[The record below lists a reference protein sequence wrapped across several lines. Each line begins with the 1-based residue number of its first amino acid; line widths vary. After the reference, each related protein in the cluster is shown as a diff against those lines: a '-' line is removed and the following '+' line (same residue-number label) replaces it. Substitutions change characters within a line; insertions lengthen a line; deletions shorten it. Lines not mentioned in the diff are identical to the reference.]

1 MSVHSGTPADPC
13 PRPSRP
19 LLGRSAGR
27 LRRSAGR
34 LGALALSLGLGVTMA
49 SAVSAPAAADE
60 PVAYAGRQPA
70 LPGGNVA
77 LTWAPLYMS
86 NHHEYTRAESLR
98 LAKRFDLVAA
108 VPFGLADHSAAMRQA
123 NPDLTLLAY
132 SNATLGDAE
141 NVRGL
146 PEAAFAHTAGGARI
160 KAPAWNTWLMQPDNA
175 QWRATAD
182 KVCREKAALGGFDGC
197 LVDML
202 TLGIYAQGEATGLPA
217 QPGTNRTWS
226 QAEYRDHMIKLAAD
240 LRRRS
245 PDLVQ
250 VGNMIENSYR
260 YWESDVSSRPIVS
273 SSPSAQMEDFLRG
286 AHDGAREFPTVAEWR
301 KNVQVITDMESAG
314 KVGLFTTKVW
324 SGGGAALA
332 RQWQRYAMASF
343 LMGAN
348 GKSFFAFTRSRDKA
362 GASQA
367 NGDYAMPNNLGLPQ
381 GGMQETA
388 SGAFV
393 REFANGAA
401 VVNPTNEPARVD
413 LGRTMSGLGSGTGQ
427 SSVVL
432 APRSGNVFVV
442 GGTPAPFKTS
452 IDTAGK
458 GKPKARTVRAGR
470 WTRVTVKVANPGGK
484 ATPRGWLRATGGKVA
499 SKKVRVP
506 SLRPGRAKVARVK
519 FRIKARPGRAAVKLV
534 YAAGGKRDVV
544 TIPLKVVG
552 RRR

>member
-1 MSVHSGTPADPC
+1 MSVQSGTPAHPC

-19 LLGRSAGR
+19 LLG
-27 LRRSAGR
+27 RSAGR

-49 SAVSAPAAADE
+49 SAVSVPAEADGSS
-60 PVAYAGRQPA
+60 VAYAGRQPA

-77 LTWAPLYMS
+77 LTWAPLYMA
-86 NHHEYTRAESLR
+86 NDHEYTRAESER

-108 VPFGLADHSAAMRQA
+108 VPFGLADHSAAMRRV

-132 SNATLGDAE
+132 SNATLGDPDD
-141 NVRGL
+141 VRGL

-160 KAPAWNTWLMQPDNA
+160 KAPAWGTYLMQPDNA
-175 QWRATAD
+175 QWRAKAD
-182 KVCREKAALGGFDGC
+182 SICREKADLGGFDGC

-202 TLGIYAQGEATGLPA
+202 TLGIYAKGEATGQPA
-217 QPGTNRTWS
+217 EPGTNRTWS

-260 YWESDVSSRPIVS
+260 YWESDVPSRPLVA

-286 AHDGAREFPTVAEWR
+286 AHDGAGEFPTVAEWR
-301 KNVQVITDMESAG
+301 KNVQVITDMEASG
-314 KVGLFTTKVW
+314 KIGLFTTKVW
-324 SGGGAALA
+324 SGSRAIAK
-332 RQWQRYAMASF
+332 QWQSYAMASF

-348 GKSFFAFTRSRDKA
+348 GKSFFAFTKSRDKR
-362 GASQA
+362 GASQTQ
-367 NGDYAMPNNLGLPQ
+367 GEYPMPNNLGLPQ
-381 GGMQETA
+381 GAMQETGN
-388 SGAFV
+388 GAFI

-401 VVNPTNEPARVD
+401 VVNPTRESVRVD

-427 SSVVL
+427 SSVVVPAL
-432 APRSGNVFVV
+432 SGNVFVV
-442 GGTPAPFKTS
+442 GGTPAPARPA
-452 IDTAGK
+452 IDTLGK
-458 GKPKARTVRAGR
+458 GKPKAKTVRAGR
-470 WTRVTVKVANPGGK
+470 WTRVAVKVANPGGK
-484 ATPRGWLRATGGKVA
+484 ATPGGWLRATGGKVA

-534 YAAGGKRDVV
+534 YVAGGKRDVV
-544 TIPLKVVG
+544 KIPLKVVRG
-552 RRR
+552 RR

>member
-1 MSVHSGTPADPC
+1 MSVHPGTPAHPC

-19 LLGRSAGR
+19 LVGRSAGR

-49 SAVSAPAAADE
+49 PAVPAAAAAD
-60 PVAYAGRQPA
+60 PVAHAGRQPA

-86 NHHEYTRAESLR
+86 NFHEYNRAESLR
-98 LAKRFDLVAA
+98 LARRFDLVAA

-132 SNATLGDAE
+132 SNATLANSDD
-141 NVRGL
+141 VRGL

-175 QWRATAD
+175 QWRAKAD
-182 KVCREKAALGGFDGC
+182 GICREKAALGRFDGC

-202 TLGIYAQGEATGLPA
+202 TLGIYAKGEATGLPA

-226 QAEYRDHMIKLAAD
+226 QAEYRDHMVDLAAD

-260 YWESDVSSRPIVS
+260 YWDSDVPSRPLVS

-286 AHDGAREFPTVAEWR
+286 AHDGAGEFPTVAEWR
-301 KNVQVITDMESAG
+301 KNVQVITDMEAAG

-324 SGGGAALA
+324 SGSRAIAK
-332 RQWQRYAMASF
+332 QWQGYAMASF

-367 NGDYAMPNNLGLPQ
+367 NAHYDMPDNLGLPQ
-381 GGMQETA
+381 GGMEQLP
-388 SGAFV
+388 SGAFI
-393 REFANGAA
+393 RRFANGAA
-401 VVNPTNEPARVD
+401 VVNPTGEAVSVD
-413 LGRTMSGLGSGTGQ
+413 LGRTMTGLARGAGR
-427 SSVVL
+427 SSVRL
-432 APRSGNVFVV
+432 ARRSGDVFVV
-442 GGTPAPFKTS
+442 GGTPAPARPS
-452 IDTAGK
+452 VDTLGK

-470 WTRVTVKVANPGGK
+470 WTRVAVKVANPGGR
-484 ATPRGWLRATGGKVA
+484 ATSRGWLRATGGKVA

-519 FRIKARPGRAAVKLV
+519 FRIKARPGHAAVKLV
-534 YAAGGKRDVV
+534 YVAGGRRDVV
-544 TIPLKVVG
+544 RIPLKVVG
-552 RRR
+552 GRR

>member
-1 MSVHSGTPADPC
+1 MSAISGTPALPS

-19 LLGRSAGR
+19 LGR

-49 SAVSAPAAADE
+49 SAVPSPAAADS
-60 PVAYAGRQPA
+60 VAYAGRQPA

-86 NHHEYTRAESLR
+86 NFHEYSRAESER

-108 VPFGLADHSAAMRQA
+108 VPFGLADHSAAMRRV

-132 SNATLGDAE
+132 SNATLANSED
-141 NVRGL
+141 VRGL
-146 PEAAFAHTAGGARI
+146 PEAAFAHTASGARI
-160 KAPAWNTWLMQPDNA
+160 KAPSWNTWLMQPDHA
-175 QWRATAD
+175 QWRAKAD
-182 KVCREKAALGGFDGC
+182 SICREKADLGGFDGC

-202 TLGIYAQGEATGLPA
+202 TLGIYARGEATGLPA

-260 YWESDVSSRPIVS
+260 YWESDVPSRPLVA

-286 AHDGAREFPTVAEWR
+286 AHDGGNEFPTVAEWR
-301 KNVQVITDMESAG
+301 KNVQVITDMEAAG
-314 KVGLFTTKVW
+314 KIGLFTTKLW
-324 SGGGAALA
+324 NGGNAK
-332 RQWQRYAMASF
+332 QWQGYAMASF

-348 GKSFFAFTRSRDKA
+348 GKSFFAFTKSRDKA
-362 GASQA
+362 GASQTQ
-367 NGDYAMPNNLGLPQ
+367 GEYAMPKNLGLPQ
-381 GGMQETA
+381 GAMQERN
-388 SGAFV
+388 GAFV

-401 VVNPTNEPARVD
+401 VVNPTNETVTVN
-413 LGRTMSGLGSGTGQ
+413 LGRTMSGLGSSAGQ
-427 SSVVL
+427 SSVQL
-432 APRSGNVFVV
+432 KPRTGNVFVV
-442 GGTPAPFKTS
+442 GGTPAPAKPVV
-452 IDTAGK
+452 DTLGK
-458 GKPKARTVRAGR
+458 GKKAKTVRAGR
-470 WTRVTVKVANPGGK
+470 WTRVAVKVANPGGK
-484 ATPRGWLRATGGKVA
+484 ALSRGWLRATGGKVA
-499 SKKVRVP
+499 SKKSKVP

-519 FRIKARPGRAAVKLV
+519 FRVKARPGSWTAVKLV
-534 YAAGGKRDVV
+534 YVAGGRRDVLR
-544 TIPLKVVG
+544 IPLKVVG
-552 RRR
+552 GRR